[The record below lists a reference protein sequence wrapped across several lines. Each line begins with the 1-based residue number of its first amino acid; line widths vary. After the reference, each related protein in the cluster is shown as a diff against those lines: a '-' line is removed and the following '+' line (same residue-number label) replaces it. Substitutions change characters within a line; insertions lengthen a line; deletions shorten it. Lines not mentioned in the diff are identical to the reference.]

1 VPLDTALEMIERGEI
16 MDGKTIM
23 LLQHVAL
30 KRMTQMT
37 QMTRTH
43 APSRQ

>member
-1 VPLDTALEMIERGEI
+1 MIERGEI

-30 KRMTQMT
+30 RSFTPK
-37 QMTRTH
+37 
-43 APSRQ
+43 PESLSVGK